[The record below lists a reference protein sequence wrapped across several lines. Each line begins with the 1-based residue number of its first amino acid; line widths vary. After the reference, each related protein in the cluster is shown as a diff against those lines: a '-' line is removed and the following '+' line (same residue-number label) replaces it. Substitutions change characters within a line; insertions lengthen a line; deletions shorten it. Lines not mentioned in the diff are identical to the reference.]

1 MSTCRKK
8 ITKRHVKKRR
18 NNQGKHLACKNYY
31 STQET
36 LHWRPWFFRC
46 NEHPLLKGKDRSPQ
60 TSRICKLFFFFY
72 NQNPNNANCQ
82 MDHSPQWNVLSVFV
96 SNLNRL
102 LLQRRA
108 ASQDFPLV
116 FLFPEGTTT
125 NGRALISFKLGAFVP
140 GFPVQP
146 VVVRYPFVH
155 LDVSW

>member
-1 MSTCRKK
+1 
-8 ITKRHVKKRR
+8 
-18 NNQGKHLACKNYY
+18 
-31 STQET
+31 
-36 LHWRPWFFRC
+36 
-46 NEHPLLKGKDRSPQ
+46 
-60 TSRICKLFFFFY
+60 
-72 NQNPNNANCQ
+72 